1 MKDSRVLVID
11 DNKSIL
17 SAIELLLKGLC
28 SQVVTI
34 PGPQNLM
41 DTLRKNSFDVILL
54 DMNFSAGINSGNEGL
69 YWLQQILAYDPRI
82 SIVMITAYGD
92 VELAV
97 KAVKLGAVDFVLKPW
112 DNEKLITTIQSAYL
126 LNRSKKEVDKL
137 KSKEKS
143 LIAELNRNENPVI
156 GSSEAMLSVLKT
168 IVKVAKT
175 NANVLITGEN
185 GTGKE
190 VIAREIHRVSER
202 ANQVMVTVDLGA
214 ITETLFESELFGHK
228 KGAFTDAQTDRTG
241 KIETAS
247 GGTLFLDEIGNL
259 SMPLQ
264 AKLLSALQ
272 NRSITRVG
280 DNHSIPVDIRLI
292 CATNCNL
299 LQLVSEGKF
308 REDLLYRINTIHVEI
323 PPLRE
328 RNKDIEELIEFFMK
342 RYSKKYNREGL
353 VISNEAI
360 AKLMA
365 YHWPGNVRELQHAI
379 EKAVILSDQNK
390 LLPSDFIFK
399 NEIQNSGNQMNGTL
413 DDMEKVLI
421 LNAISQ
427 CEGNLSAVASRLG
440 ITRQTLYNKI
450 KRYGL

>member
-1 MKDSRVLVID
+1 MKDSRILVID

-28 SQVVTI
+28 AQVVAI

-41 DTLRKNSFDVILL
+41 DTLRKNNFDVILL

-69 YWLQQILAYDPRI
+69 YWLQQILAYDPKV
-82 SIVMITAYGD
+82 SVVMITAYGD

-97 KAVKLGAVDFVLKPW
+97 KAVRLGAIDFVLKPW

-137 KSKEKS
+137 KNKERS

-156 GSSEAMLSVLKT
+156 GSSDAMLSVLRT
-168 IVKVAKT
+168 VAKVAKT

-190 VIAREIHRVSER
+190 VIAREIHRVSDR

-214 ITETLFESELFGHK
+214 VTETLFESELFGHK

-259 SMPLQ
+259 SLPLQ

-272 NRSITRVG
+272 NRTITRVG
-280 DNHSIPVDIRLI
+280 ENRPIPVDIRLI
-292 CATNCNL
+292 CATNCDL
-299 LQLVSEGKF
+299 TQLVSEGKF

-328 RNKDIEELIEFFMK
+328 RKKDIEELTDYFLK

-353 VISNEAI
+353 KISNEAFT
-360 AKLMA
+360 KLVA
-365 YHWPGNVRELQHAI
+365 YRWPGNVRELQHAI
-379 EKAVILSDQNK
+379 EKAVILSDQDT

-399 NEIQNSGNQMNGTL
+399 NELQNDVSQMNGTL
-413 DDMEKVLI
+413 DDMEQALI
-421 LNAISQ
+421 RNAIDQ
-427 CEGNLSAVASRLG
+427 CDGNMSAVASRLG

-450 KRYGL
+450 KKYGL

>member
-1 MKDSRVLVID
+1 MKDSRILVID

-17 SAIELLLKGLC
+17 SAIELLLKGIC
-28 SQVVTI
+28 AQVITLS
-34 PGPQNLM
+34 GPQNM
-41 DTLRKNSFDVILL
+41 METLRKNPIDVILL

-69 YWLQQILAYDPRI
+69 YWLQQILTYDPRI

-137 KSKEKS
+137 KLKEKS
-143 LIAELNRNENPVI
+143 LIAELNRNENQVI
-156 GSSEAMLSVLKT
+156 GSSEAMVSLMKT
-168 IVKVAKT
+168 VDKVAKT
-175 NANVLITGEN
+175 NANILITGEN

-190 VIAREIHRVSER
+190 VVAREIHQRSER
-202 ANQVMVTVDLGA
+202 VNQAMVTVDLGA

-259 SMPLQ
+259 SLPLQ

-272 NRSITRVG
+272 NRTITRVG
-280 DNHSIPVDIRLI
+280 DNRPIPVDIRLI

-299 LQLVSEGKF
+299 VQLVTVGRF

-328 RNKDIEELIEFFMK
+328 RQKDIKELADFFLK
-342 RYSKKYNREGL
+342 RYSKKYNRASL
-353 VISNEAI
+353 VLSREAI
-360 AKLMA
+360 DKLMS

-379 EKAVILSDQNK
+379 EKAVILSDQDR

-399 NEIQNSGNQMNGTL
+399 NELHNEGVQMSGTL
-413 DDMEKVLI
+413 EEMEQTLI
-421 LNAISQ
+421 KNAIEKN
-427 CEGNLSAVASRLG
+427 EGNLSAVAMSLG

-450 KRYGL
+450 KKYGL